1 MSTSPNALN
10 GLPPFQG
17 VTLDALP
24 KSHVFTANLPPDP
37 LIPSPQA
44 SKDAPNQRLR
54 VSRPVKSALFTW
66 VAPEKTENPQLLA
79 TSPAALR
86 DLGLDAGEAQTE
98 DFRNLVSGNRIYEDH
113 YPWGMNVVGRVVTN
127 WVQRRIMGDGSLV
140 CGLRSWA
147 MDGRSVCLKRP
158 TRTPKR
164 DMNSNSKEAG
174 KPPTRDSRKKTP
186 LSVPDSVLMRV

>member
-1 MSTSPNALN
+1 MRRVTARLQHLLLHNQHVSRPPLSRTMSTSTN
-10 GLPPFQG
+10 GTSQFQG

-79 TSPAALR
+79 TSPTALR
-86 DLGLDAGEAQTE
+86 DLGLDVGQAETE
-98 DFRNLVSGNRIYEDH
+98 DFRNLVSGNRIYDEH
-113 YPWGMNVVGRVVTN
+113 YPWGTKVVEGC
-127 WVQRRIMGDGSLV
+127 S
-140 CGLRSWA
+140 
-147 MDGRSVCLKRP
+147 
-158 TRTPKR
+158 
-164 DMNSNSKEAG
+164 
-174 KPPTRDSRKKTP
+174 
-186 LSVPDSVLMRV
+186 